1 MTTKSKKG
9 WKKIISILVML
20 LAIFLISGFFYSIW
34 SSIHYKR
41 SIKNNMQIVQGGKV
55 IQIERLPKASN
66 LYAVAFKFS
75 VNGVSYE
82 GKIKNGYFVSKVSNV
97 KNNSFP
103 VAYQKD
109 DITNAFILIKPEDF
123 EYFGI
128 AYPDS
133 LSRN

>member
-1 MTTKSKKG
+1 
-9 WKKIISILVML
+9 
-20 LAIFLISGFFYSIW
+20 
-34 SSIHYKR
+34 
-41 SIKNNMQIVQGGKV
+41 MQIVQGGKV

-66 LYAVAFKFS
+66 LYAVEFKFS

-82 GKIKNGYFVSKVSNV
+82 GKIKNGYFISKVSNV

-123 EYFGI
+123 EYFDI
-128 AYPDS
+128 PFPDS
-133 LSRN
+133 LNWIKQASK